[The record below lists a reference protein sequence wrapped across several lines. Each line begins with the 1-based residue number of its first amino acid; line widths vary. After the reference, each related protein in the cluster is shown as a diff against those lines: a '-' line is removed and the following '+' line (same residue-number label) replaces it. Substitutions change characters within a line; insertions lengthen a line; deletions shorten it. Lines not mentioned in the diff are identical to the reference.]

1 MRSMKTLLR
10 LLSAVSLTTVAAS
23 SVVACGSVPELHV
36 DVAKLLQW
44 YDAQGNSLIN
54 QKLNKNDIDNKEKY
68 SIIADNSKITIAN
81 LFKDKLLIQGSA
93 AGKFKAKNIEA
104 AKFLSDLD
112 FKSGSESKD
121 YSDDEVTRITALS
134 AKVNNNIPGKIEENG
149 TIDFKVDAGICQVD
163 IMDKNGQGAKI
174 VKSFTIK
181 TLKNDTLGI
190 NKEVIT
196 NTIVNKNGLKLTN
209 IEGFKQGQPI
219 SNFKLKL
226 KSKPKQKQF
235 DSLVKLLNTNVTT
248 KFFAAD
254 SGGTALTGNFPNS
267 KVFLEI
273 NFGNVVLS
281 SRIDCD
287 IAPA

>member
-1 MRSMKTLLR
+1 M
-10 LLSAVSLTTVAAS
+10 
-23 SVVACGSVPELHV
+23 GSVPELHV

-54 QKLNKNDIDNKEKY
+54 QKLNKNDTDNKEKY

-121 YSDDEVTRITALS
+121 YSDDEVTKITALS

-149 TIDFKVDAGICQVD
+149 TTDFKVDAGICQVD

-209 IEGFKQGQPI
+209 IEGFKQGHPI
-219 SNFKLKL
+219 SNFKLKS
-226 KSKPKQKQF
+226 KSKQKQF

-287 IAPA
+287 TVPA